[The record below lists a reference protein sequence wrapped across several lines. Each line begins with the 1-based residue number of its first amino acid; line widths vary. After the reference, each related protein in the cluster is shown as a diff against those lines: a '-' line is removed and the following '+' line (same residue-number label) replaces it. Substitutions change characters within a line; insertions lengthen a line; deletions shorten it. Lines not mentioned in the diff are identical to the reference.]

1 MLSCGTG
8 VSLTCT
14 VAEVRLTGLQEL
26 CSGIRWWDPGVKEH
40 SALCPSTVPG
50 CYHASAFLQE
60 ALPAAHSLTRGTS
73 SSACGCPSCSR
84 LDSPSSSKLSLP
96 CLLSFSP
103 LCQVGL
109 EALSL
114 EPGLLANRKCGHP
127 FFHSQRPLSNKQ
139 HNLILELTALGR
151 ASKCWQQQD
160 TLAEARPGTVPGETF
175 GLSDRWVPHQLC
187 RRALSRAE
195 R

>member
-26 CSGIRWWDPGVKEH
+26 CSGIRWWDPGCEGALCFVPKH
-40 SALCPSTVPG
+40 SAWL
-50 CYHASAFLQE
+50 
-60 ALPAAHSLTRGTS
+60 LPRFCFPARGFAS
-73 SSACGCPSCSR
+73 SSQSHSRHLFFSLWPSCSR